1 MSRKRMFAYIV
12 AGLLAL
18 FVICSWLTFFIARQ
32 YVSDAFSGQEQTAQS
47 ALLGNEK
54 TDWSNEPISL
64 IDGSMTD
71 FYAYTAAV
79 FDADGKAL
87 ARSGSQI
94 QMTAEGGK
102 FIYLDDYISEAMITV
117 SGYNRHSPRSLSIWR
132 GSMPFRRLTLI

>member
-71 FYAYTAAV
+71 FYA
-79 FDADGKAL
+79 
-87 ARSGSQI
+87 
-94 QMTAEGGK
+94 
-102 FIYLDDYISEAMITV
+102 
-117 SGYNRHSPRSLSIWR
+117 
-132 GSMPFRRLTLI
+132 